1 MTPDLFDVLSGPIG
15 RTPFALVAVMVAS
28 TATAAAQQASVQP
41 DSARA
46 QIHTTLRAFY
56 FNLAHQDLEALTAD
70 ILAAKVVAHRPAP
83 AALLTAA
90 DPPRGVPPGGAAAA
104 PSSVPDDPVACS
116 SERTALVDQATI
128 TLDGDWAELSVP
140 RCTPT
145 SAGAD
150 EFRLIRFEDRWRFVY
165 IHLFE
170 APVNVSTD
178 R

>member
-1 MTPDLFDVLSGPIG
+1 MTPDLFEILSGPIG

-28 TATAAAQQASVQP
+28 TATAAAQQSSVQP

-56 FNLAHQDLEALTAD
+56 FNLAHRDLEALTAD
-70 ILAAKVVAHRPAP
+70 VLAAKVVAHRPAP
-83 AALLTAA
+83 EAILTA
-90 DPPRGVPPGGAAAA
+90 
-104 PSSVPDDPVACS
+104 SSVPGDPVACS
-116 SERTALVDQATI
+116 SEATALVDQATI